1 MPWFVYILR
10 CSDRSLYCGTTTDL
24 DRRLEVHNA
33 GTGARYTRS
42 RLPVQLVWHVQTTDK
57 VEAIKE
63 EFRIKRLPKHR
74 KELLVVS
81 RLGGG
86 PGDSNPIRRGLEMT
100 KAELVGKLA
109 EENKVTKKVAAAV
122 LDSLVKNLQEVL
134 KKGEKIRIDGL
145 GTFVVAER
153 KARTGVNP
161 RMKAK
166 IKIAATKAPKFRAA
180 KALKEAVTGVHKKPA
195 RRLERRP
202 SSFEPQHLLGSVLV
216 VGAL

>member
-10 CSDRSLYCGTTTDL
+10 CADKSLYCGTTTDL
-24 DRRLEVHNA
+24 DRRLGVHNA
-33 GTGARYTRS
+33 GMGARYTRS
-42 RLPVQLVWHVQTTDK
+42 RLPVQLVWHARTTSK
-57 VEAIKE
+57 AEAFKE
-63 EFRIKRLPKHR
+63 ESRIKRLPKHH
-74 KELLVVS
+74 KELLAVS
-81 RLGGG
+81 RPGGG
-86 PGDSNPIRRGLEMT
+86 PGDSNPIRGGMEMT

-109 EENKVTKKVAAAV
+109 EETKVTKKVAAAV

-161 RMKAK
+161 RTKAK

-180 KALKEAVTGVHKKPA
+180 KALKEAVVEVLKKPA
-195 RRLERRP
+195 KKA
-202 SSFEPQHLLGSVLV
+202 GKKTK
-216 VGAL
+216 